1 MRGFR
6 RGGEPAPGQ
15 DAPDQWLPTTQS
27 EAPAG
32 GAGDSATVVIDRVP
46 AGPTHAPTEVLDA
59 QVAAAVVDPGASTQ
73 VLSRGP
79 VMGSGAPPG
88 ADGAGGSAPPV
99 PSPPV
104 PLVSRRVAAE
114 IGMYA
119 GAALVLVSVGGVVV
133 RGWSAWEPG
142 VRWAFAGLTTVA
154 LVAAGLFVR
163 LPWSRS
169 LGGERRR
176 AVSALLTTGVAVAA
190 TGVGVALGSR
200 QGALS
205 ADPGSTALALGVVLA
220 MLVVNV
226 VARTPVSESGLLG
239 ALVWAAWVVVPPG
252 PGTWAFLVA
261 LGAAWAGLGV
271 RWAQGRRTA
280 MVLGGAVALVAS
292 VGMAAGP
299 WAWPT
304 RAGQAAVAVV
314 GLGAFLRGRANHW
327 LALGAGASTALAASV
342 AGDVVGPALALLVGG
357 LATMVVSWIALRS
370 ARHGA

>member
-1 MRGFR
+1 
-6 RGGEPAPGQ
+6 
-15 DAPDQWLPTTQS
+15 
-27 EAPAG
+27 
-32 GAGDSATVVIDRVP
+32 
-46 AGPTHAPTEVLDA
+46 
-59 QVAAAVVDPGASTQ
+59 
-73 VLSRGP
+73 
-79 VMGSGAPPG
+79 
-88 ADGAGGSAPPV
+88 
-99 PSPPV
+99 V

-190 TGVGVALGSR
+190 TGVGVALGSG
-200 QGALS
+200 QGAQS
-205 ADPGSTALALGVVLA
+205 ADPGSTALALAVVLA

-261 LGAAWAGLGV
+261 LGAVWAGLGG
-271 RWAQGRRTA
+271 RWARGRRTA